1 MEAMRAMI
9 GGATELDLV
18 KAVLLSG
25 DEWNALAQYCRQRN
39 DLHAMEQV
47 VDLIRRAGTQD
58 PDTAIDNL
66 VSDYANLG
74 DVAQVERLVQKYC
87 GGTRRFV
94 LDVAGY

>member
-1 MEAMRAMI
+1 MI
-9 GGATELDLV
+9 GGATEPDHV

-25 DEWNALAQYCRQRN
+25 DEWNALAQYCRQHN
-39 DLHAMEQV
+39 DLNAMEQV

-66 VSDYANLG
+66 VSDYASLG
-74 DVAQVERLVQKYC
+74 DVAQVERLVQKYG
-87 GGTRRFV
+87 GGTWRFV